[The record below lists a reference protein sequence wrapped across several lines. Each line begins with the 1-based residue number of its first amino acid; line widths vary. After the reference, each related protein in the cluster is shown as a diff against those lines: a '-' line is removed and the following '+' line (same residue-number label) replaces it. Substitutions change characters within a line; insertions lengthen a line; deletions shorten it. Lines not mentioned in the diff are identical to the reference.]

1 MSTDKLSKSEALF
14 ISNACKKA
22 ISLLMGDLPIMKEA
36 YLEAKSWR
44 TKGGPAFRYWE
55 GSETAIRSI
64 LNQGGKRLY
73 AEIKE
78 MGMDTKLLYMMYG
91 ASKYMDYYND
101 VILGKEDPIDFSNFE
116 TDGDGDE

>member
-1 MSTDKLSKSEALF
+1 MLLISK
-14 ISNACKKA
+14 ACRKA
-22 ISLLMGDLPIMKEA
+22 VTLLIGDLPIMKET
-36 YLEAKSWR
+36 YLDAKSWH
-44 TKGGPAFRYWE
+44 TKGSPAFRYWE

-78 MGMDTKLLYMMYG
+78 MGMDTKLMYMMYG

-116 TDGDGDE
+116 IDDDGDE

>member
-1 MSTDKLSKSEALF
+1 MYTDKLSKNEVLL
-14 ISNACKKA
+14 ISKACRKA
-22 ISLLMGDLPIMKEA
+22 VTLLIGDLPIMKET
-36 YLEAKSWR
+36 YLDAKSWH
-44 TKGGPAFRYWE
+44 TKGSPAFRYWE

-78 MGMDTKLLYMMYG
+78 MGMDTKLMYMMYG

-116 TDGDGDE
+116 IDDDGDE

>member
-1 MSTDKLSKSEALF
+1 
-14 ISNACKKA
+14 
-22 ISLLMGDLPIMKEA
+22 MGDLPIMKEA
-36 YLEAKSWR
+36 FLEAKSWR
-44 TKGGPAFRYWE
+44 TKGGSAFRYWE

-78 MGMDTKLLYMMYG
+78 MGMDMKLLYMMYG

-101 VILGKEDPIDFSNFE
+101 VIDGKKDPIDFSNFE
-116 TDGDGDE
+116 IDGDGDE

>member
-1 MSTDKLSKSEALF
+1 MSTDKLNKTEAVF

-22 ISLLMGDLPIMKEA
+22 IALLMADLPIMKEA
-36 YLEAKSWR
+36 FLEAKSWR
-44 TKGGPAFRYWE
+44 NKGGSAFRYWE

-78 MGMDTKLLYMMYG
+78 MGMDRKLLYMMYG

-101 VILGKEDPIDFSNFE
+101 VIDGKEDPIDFSNLGME
-116 TDGDGDE
+116 DDDDE